1 MFCYVLQRTSIER
14 HHLCFDQRKCS
25 RGITLSDGGKRA
37 EYKRWFGEGNVTTT
51 DGYTTG
57 IHQWQI
63 KIHSIGFLRVCAGV
77 SVLPRDGDYSTES
90 GFFGRS
96 RAYYWNASG
105 DSFHCEG
112 GVGRQLKIY
121 SKCNEG
127 GVLTIGDVL
136 TFILNCEKS
145 TLEVYSSSSHNTATI
160 TGVKLGE
167 PLYPTVCLHRRC
179 EVELC

>member
-25 RGITLSDGGKRA
+25 RGIILSDGGKRA
-37 EYKRWFGEGNVTTT
+37 KCTRWFGKGNVTTT

-63 KIHSIGFLRVCAGV
+63 KIHSIGISYVGAGV
-77 SVLPRDGDYSTES
+77 CVLPLDEDYSKS
-90 GFFGRS
+90 AFLGRS
-96 RAYYWNASG
+96 RAYYWWSSG
-105 DSFHCEG
+105 DSFHCED
-112 GVGRQLKIY
+112 
-121 SKCNEG
+121 EG
-127 GVLTIGDVL
+127 GVLTRQEKCSKWNEGDVL

-145 TLEVYSSSSHNTATI
+145 TLEVHSSSSNDTATI
-160 TGVKLGE
+160 TGLNLEE
-167 PLYPTVCLHRRC
+167 PLYPTVCMLYGG

>member
-37 EYKRWFGEGNVTTT
+37 KHTYGTGYVTTP

-63 KIHSIGFLRVCAGV
+63 KIRRIGSMYIDAGV
-77 SVLPRDGDYSTES
+77 SVLPQDGDYSTNS
-90 GFFGRS
+90 NFFGES
-96 RAYYWNASG
+96 RAYYWTSSG
-105 DSFHCEG
+105 NSLRREG
-112 GVGRQLKIY
+112 GVWRQEEKC
-121 SKCNEG
+121 SKWNE
-127 GVLTIGDVL
+127 GDVL

-145 TLEVYSSSSHNTATI
+145 TLKVHSSSSLDTSTI
-160 TGVKLGE
+160 TGLNLEE
-167 PLYPTVCLHRRC
+167 PLYPTVCMHGSG